1 MHVFQA
7 GVARTA
13 EEVRDCL
20 ARQINLACYGVEKPI
35 LEMQTA
41 TGTKDKIAQHWID
54 ILLKKS
60 REMKSSNPGRSSE
73 SIAEELREWLKS
85 EPGDKMNPLLSIA
98 GMLCSSA
105 YWNFNHSP
113 PFQAWTQHKIRQ
125 SKSCIQSCLGSSNMF
140 GTSSTHVGQTM
151 TEQHLLSACSPQI
164 SMD

>member
-1 MHVFQA
+1 VFQA

-20 ARQINLACYGVEKPI
+20 ARQIDLACYGVEKPI
-35 LEMQTA
+35 SEMQTA

-73 SIAEELREWLKS
+73 SIAEELWEWLKS

-98 GMLCSSA
+98 GMLCASIGISTTHHLRPGPNTRYTNRNPA
-105 YWNFNHSP
+105 YNPARNRQICLAHH
-113 PFQAWTQHKIRQ
+113 QHTLVRQ
-125 SKSCIQSCLGSSNMF
+125 
-140 GTSSTHVGQTM
+140 
-151 TEQHLLSACSPQI
+151 
-164 SMD
+164 